1 MHDTEARPTFFPCQI
16 LALEFKTYVLF
27 TPWLF
32 HVGMPNSETA
42 IPDF

>member
-1 MHDTEARPTFFPCQI
+1 MQI

-32 HVGMPNSETA
+32 FVGVPNSETA
-42 IPDF
+42 IPDFLEGLDVIADH